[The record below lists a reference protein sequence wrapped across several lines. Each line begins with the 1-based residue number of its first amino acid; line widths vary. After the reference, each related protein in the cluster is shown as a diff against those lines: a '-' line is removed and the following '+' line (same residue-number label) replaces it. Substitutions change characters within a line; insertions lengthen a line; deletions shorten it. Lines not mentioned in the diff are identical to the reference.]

1 VAGFGR
7 SKFGKGPFGK
17 SDVGGDLVVDLFPE
31 KYVLDAAPE
40 GTDPNDDKTNPLLQV
55 LKTYANAVSKRREDV
70 DAMPT
75 LIDYEKAPD
84 AILLLLG
91 DMLGLGIDKNDPE
104 FLKRSFVGNAS
115 QWLQIKGTQK
125 GYEVRGLASGFAVE
139 VDRFWRI
146 DAQYEPL
153 IPLFHQFPLRSVN
166 ADPGVPKILHVDVPP
181 GTFPGT
187 PLVEDE
193 TYAKSSFIRL
203 VFTIPPNSPLIGA
216 ITGTG
221 PVDQGCVDFNIF
233 LDLVI
238 DKIKDVTAI
247 NHEVIAPEFL
257 TIFNIDNTIV
267 GQMSGTEIQ
276 SNVLVEEACYFDIS
290 GMEED
295 VEPLDGCLRASMS

>member
-31 KYVLDAAPE
+31 KYIIDAAPD
-40 GTDPNDDKTNPLLQV
+40 GTDPMDDQTNPLLQV
-55 LKTYANAVSKRREDV
+55 LKVYANSVSKRRDQV
-70 DAMPT
+70 DLMPT

-115 QWLQIKGTQK
+115 QWLQIKGTVK

-139 VDRFWRI
+139 VDNFWRI
-146 DAQYEPL
+146 ADEWIPF

-166 ADPGVPKILHVDVPP
+166 ADPGVPKINHVDVPP
-181 GTFPGT
+181 GTYPGT
-187 PLVEDE
+187 PTVEDE
-193 TYAKSSFIRL
+193 TYAKSSFLRL
-203 VFTIPPNSPLIGA
+203 VFTIPPNSPLVGA

-221 PVDQGCVDFNIF
+221 PIDQGCVDFNIF

-247 NHEVIAPEFL
+247 HHEVIAPEFL
-257 TIFNIDNTIV
+257 SVFNIDNTV
-267 GQMSGTEIQ
+267 VARASVSEEQ
-276 SNVLVEEACYFDIS
+276 SNPLVMEACYFDIS
-290 GMEED
+290 GLPED